1 MIQNYNSV
9 TSLAKLEKRLH
20 SEQIIIGSN
29 PIGCNKVNFI
39 KIKNK
44 FLFCLIKILIKFDMI
59 NKNQIKSN
67 DVY

>member
-20 SEQIIIGSN
+20 SEQLIIGSN

-39 KIKNK
+39 KRTNFVKH
-44 FLFCLIKILIKFDMI
+44 KILLFLNNIW
-59 NKNQIKSN
+59 
-67 DVY
+67 